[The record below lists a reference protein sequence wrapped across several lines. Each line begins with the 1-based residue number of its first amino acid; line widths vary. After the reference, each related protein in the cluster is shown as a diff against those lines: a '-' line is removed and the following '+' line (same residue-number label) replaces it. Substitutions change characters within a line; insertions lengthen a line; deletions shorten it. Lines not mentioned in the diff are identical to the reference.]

1 MNDAEYKYLRG
12 LIEAMVAKQFLPADM
27 DPIEK
32 TFFEAELSAKAK
44 NLEIQFLKDWKK
56 SRDKE
61 TAKEEREKIEKKL
74 ENLAKAL
81 PGVTKGTLSAITAF
95 KSGDAISGS
104 AAIMDI
110 CASLAPFLAGLSAAG
125 GPPGMLVG
133 AIFSMVGQILS
144 FFAPQSESL
153 TSKIEKL
160 LRDLKAEEIQ
170 QDITTVHQAIRV
182 YASSLRQAAHKA
194 SSAMDADKPL
204 LSLMVTDEIIR
215 SINPLEGNTVTLFR
229 GVTNWLNEPKNQT
242 LDLWPT
248 ILSAACQAWADMMAA
263 ALTLLSIVHTDE
275 VQNRYETAEKLT
287 DPKETR
293 RVEKALLRLQ
303 ADVIARLVIFKADND
318 LLLETLQELVPAAQN
333 RGMFWMIGEN
343 ARLYAGTHIKQGVFS
358 DLGGEWKRLSVIV
371 PRKDIGSPHPTYYHV
386 GLESWGTPGYDRTY
400 ISEMKSPYTGQDS
413 KQLVDENGKDDPG
426 FHGLSDIWAEPGDQ
440 LNNIRLYTAKGKV
453 ITGCGVDVEKGM
465 DKARRTGYAQTLKAD
480 VKSVR
485 ALHNPQA
492 FSGDPDNTTD
502 ILKGVDFCV
511 YGGFARENSEIFAD
525 IGNGKSGYVPS
536 PWGGYDGLGVDR
548 HYLWVF
554 GSGGLA
560 CATHA
565 SVARCLKGE
574 ITRPR
579 WMEHWPKD
587 LLYTKKYNRDKN
599 EVLGEEKP
607 LKGLVDVCPCDD
619 GTLVAA
625 LYTRTV
631 TLTYPRLPSNYPLYS
646 FDDIN
651 ALYTAAYHTDLKNK
665 AIRVDWTKIEVSTGV
680 RVQKLPVFCWSLF
693 ESLPVMLD
701 RLAPEL
707 AAL

>member
-1 MNDAEYKYLRG
+1 MNDAEYKYLHG
-12 LIEAMVAKQFLPADM
+12 LIEAMAKKQFLPADM
-27 DPIEK
+27 DQLDK
-32 TFFEAELSAKAK
+32 TFFEAELSAKAN

-56 SRDKE
+56 YQDE
-61 TAKEEREKIEKKL
+61 ATTKEERQRIEKNL

-81 PGVTKGTLSAITAF
+81 PGATKGTLSAITAF
-95 KSGDAISGS
+95 KNGDAIGGS

-110 CASLAPFLAGLSAAG
+110 CASLAPFLAGLSVAG
-125 GPPGMLVG
+125 GPPGMIVG

-160 LRDLKAEEIQ
+160 LRDLKAEETQ
-170 QDITTVHQAIRV
+170 QDIVTVHQAIRV
-182 YASSLRQAAHKA
+182 YAASLRQAARRA
-194 SSAMDADKPL
+194 SSAMGGDKPL
-204 LSLMVTDEIIR
+204 LDLMVTDEIIKA
-215 SINPLEGNTVTLFR
+215 INPLEGNTVTLFR

-263 ALTLLSIVHTDE
+263 ALTLLSLVHTDE
-275 VQNRYETAEKLT
+275 VQNQYEAAKKLA

-318 LLLETLQELVPAAQN
+318 LLLEILKELVPAAQN
-333 RGMFWMIGEN
+333 RGMFWMLGEN
-343 ARLYAGTHIKQGVFS
+343 RQTYAGTHIKQGEFKS
-358 DLGGEWKRLSVIV
+358 LGGGDGKCISVV
-371 PRKDIGSPHPTYYHV
+371 VTRKDIGSSHPTYYQLGV
-386 GLESWGTPGYDRTY
+386 ELGDNGRTY
-400 ISEMKSPYTGQDS
+400 ISKMQPPYTGQDS

-426 FHGLSDIWAEPGDQ
+426 FHSLSDVWAEPGDQ
-440 LNNIRLYTAKGKV
+440 PNTIRFYTAKGKV
-453 ITGCGVDVEKGM
+453 ITGCSVDVEKGM
-465 DKARRTGYAQTLKAD
+465 SEARRTGYAQTLKAD

-485 ALHNPQA
+485 VLHNPQA
-492 FSGDPDNTTD
+492 FSDDPDNTPD

-511 YGGFARENSEIFAD
+511 YGGLARENPEIFVD
-525 IGNGKSGYVPS
+525 IGNGKSGYVTS

-554 GSGGLA
+554 GSGGFA
-560 CATHA
+560 CTTHA
-565 SVARCLKGE
+565 SIVRCLNKE
-574 ITRPR
+574 AQRPR
-579 WMEHWPKD
+579 WMEHWPTQ
-587 LLYTKKYNRDKN
+587 LLYSGNQN
-599 EVLGEEKP
+599 PSPPPNPKP
-607 LKGLVDVCPCDD
+607 LQGLVDFCPCED

-631 TLTYPRLPSNYPLYS
+631 VSKSYGARSSHYYHE
-646 FDDIN
+646 FRDDN
-651 ALYTAAYHTDLKNK
+651 ALYTAVYHTDLKK
-665 AIRVDWTKIEVSTGV
+665 GTLRVDWTKIGVSTGV
-680 RVQKLPVFCWSLF
+680 RVQKLPVFCWPLF
-693 ESLPVMLD
+693 ERLPVTLD